1 MEGAAPPSDDA
12 SEALGG
18 AAPQD
23 ERTSLLFTD
32 GARSGRAT
40 ARLSASSAAASF
52 GAARA
57 GRLSVRIPRG
67 TLSGAAQAVP
77 ARLAWSP
84 DPAWSTPSQAAP
96 SRQEPRKRARQGH
109 VVAARQTPAE
119 SDGGFGSSDAA
130 AGGGWW
136 QPSGEDQYFFSDN
149 SDADV
154 ETDSDSVSVRALP
167 AAPVA
172 LWRPAVTPNCPGRP
186 HPRVSAGRRWRRTSR
201 SSWRRPPSF
210 GMRRGAPSWTSRCQT
225 CREHRRL
232 YPRRV
237 AQTPRTWSG
246 TAA

>member
-1 MEGAAPPSDDA
+1 MEGVTPPSDDA
-12 SEALGG
+12 SEALGA

-23 ERTSLLFTD
+23 ERTSLLFTGD

-40 ARLSASSAAASF
+40 ARLSSAAAPF

-149 SDADV
+149 SDADL
-154 ETDSDSVSVRALP
+154 ETDSDSVSVRASTGSVP
-167 AAPVA
+167 AA
-172 LWRPAVTPNCPGRP
+172 
-186 HPRVSAGRRWRRTSR
+186 
-201 SSWRRPPSF
+201 
-210 GMRRGAPSWTSRCQT
+210 APSRYSQLTR
-225 CREHRRL
+225 
-232 YPRRV
+232 
-237 AQTPRTWSG
+237 
-246 TAA
+246 

>member
-1 MEGAAPPSDDA
+1 MLPRPPLGRRKMHRCEYPPVAKVQRGKRSTVEFSWNAARQSSGGSTYVSAWLGGYARLSHPSSSMEGVTPPSDDA

-23 ERTSLLFTD
+23 ERTSLLFTGD

-40 ARLSASSAAASF
+40 ARLSSAAASF

-149 SDADV
+149 SDADL
-154 ETDSDSVSVRALP
+154 ETDSDSVSVRASTGSVP
-167 AAPVA
+167 AAG
-172 LWRPAVTPNCPGRP
+172 PAVAPN
-186 HPRVSAGRRWRRTSR
+186 
-201 SSWRRPPSF
+201 
-210 GMRRGAPSWTSRCQT
+210 
-225 CREHRRL
+225 
-232 YPRRV
+232 
-237 AQTPRTWSG
+237 
-246 TAA
+246 

>member
-77 ARLAWSP
+77 ARRAWSP

-149 SDADV
+149 SDADL
-154 ETDSDSVSVRALP
+154 ETDSDSVSVSLNRLRARCGP
-167 AAPVA
+167 
-172 LWRPAVTPNCPGRP
+172 
-186 HPRVSAGRRWRRTSR
+186 
-201 SSWRRPPSF
+201 
-210 GMRRGAPSWTSRCQT
+210 SRCSQLT
-225 CREHRRL
+225 R
-232 YPRRV
+232 
-237 AQTPRTWSG
+237 
-246 TAA
+246 